1 MFGYY
6 YAPCIGPAVWPS
18 QLFEVIV
25 GDDMK
30 PADLKAAIKA
40 KKPVFGFMISA
51 TASMR
56 WERVFA
62 GSTLDFVVID
72 SEHGSRDRQ
81 LIADTVAQMQSLD
94 ITAIVRTPNTEEV
107 WVAMAIDAGADGVLV
122 PYCETL
128 DEVRHTCMKLR
139 THPLKGE
146 YYERVVKTG
155 EYPSEKSKAY
165 LENRNSDRIFI
176 MGVESEPAA
185 NHVEEMIECA
195 PIDAVFIGPN
205 DMTTSLGIPDEVDNP
220 IYLDTLSKVIKAA
233 DDRGLPTMIH
243 QQTISTSKTAIDL
256 GARFILHSSDAGILL
271 RGIQDEFAELRQF
284 AGGAEVAA
292 EDTLDVV

>member
-1 MFGYY
+1 
-6 YAPCIGPAVWPS
+6 
-18 QLFEVIV
+18 
-25 GDDMK
+25 MK
-30 PADLKAAIKA
+30 PADLKAALKA
-40 KKPVFGFMISA
+40 KTPVFGFMISA

-56 WERVFA
+56 WGRVFA

-94 ITAIVRTPNTEEV
+94 ITAIVRTPDTQEV
-107 WVAMAIDAGADGVLV
+107 WVAMAMDAGADGVLV
-122 PYCETL
+122 PYCETV
-128 DEVRHTCMKLR
+128 DEVRHTCMKMK

-146 YYERVVKTG
+146 YYEQVVSTG

-165 LENRNSDRIFI
+165 LENRHKDQIFI

-185 NHVEEMIECA
+185 NRVEELIECA

-205 DMTTSLGIPDEVDNP
+205 DMTTSLGIPDEVTNP
-220 IYLDTLSKVIKAA
+220 IYLDTLSKVIGAA

-243 QQTISTSKTAIDL
+243 QQTIEASAVAIEL
-256 GARFILHSSDAGILL
+256 GARFIMHSSDAGILL
-271 RGIQDEFAELRQF
+271 RGTQDEFAQIREI
-284 AGGAEVAA
+284 AGKKHGGVAKVVA